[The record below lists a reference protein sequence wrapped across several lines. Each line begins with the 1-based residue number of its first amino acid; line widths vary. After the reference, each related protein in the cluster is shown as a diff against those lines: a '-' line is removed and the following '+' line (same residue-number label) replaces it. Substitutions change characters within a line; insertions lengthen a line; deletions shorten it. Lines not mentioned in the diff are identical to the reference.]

1 MTATAI
7 TAHPTTSPGTPAA
20 EEFDRQSQTLVD
32 AGYPALAGL
41 DEAGFRAMLEPLR
54 RPSRAAASSAPIRIP
69 FAIVVSSA
77 LVSADRALPALRW
90 KTTTGWT
97 ELTADE
103 LATFRPTEGVSLPE
117 APVYLVTDIDTGQ
130 ENLGVRARDAL
141 PAILREGR
149 TPLTIDE
156 GVSLLAVFPASSGS
170 ATPSSCPAPAA
181 ATSGSP
187 RSGSAK
193 AIRGSAGAGR
203 ATRTP
208 GWARRR
214 PPDGSPCSQTFPA
227 QQDVRRPARP
237 ARNAPLSGPTAWS
250 PSPTERLTA

>member
-1 MTATAI
+1 MTAAATA
-7 TAHPTTSPGTPAA
+7 AHTTIRPAAPAA

-54 RPSRAAASSAPIRIP
+54 RTSRAAASSAPTRIP

-77 LVSADRALPALRW
+77 LVRADRALPALRW

-156 GVSLLAVFPASSGS
+156 GVSLLAVFPGILRERNAFFLPGSRCGDKRVTALWVSKGHPRLGWCWEGNPHTWLGS
-170 ATPSSCPAPAA
+170 A
-181 ATSGSP
+181 
-187 RSGSAK
+187 SA
-193 AIRGSAGAGR
+193 AGR
-203 ATRTP
+203 LVA
-208 GWARRR
+208 
-214 PPDGSPCSQTFPA
+214 
-227 QQDVRRPARP
+227 
-237 ARNAPLSGPTAWS
+237 
-250 PSPTERLTA
+250 

>member
-156 GVSLLAVFPASSGS
+156 GVSLLAVFPGILRERNAFFLPGSRCGDKRVTALWVSKGHPRLGWCWEGNPHTWLGS
-170 ATPSSCPAPAA
+170 A
-181 ATSGSP
+181 
-187 RSGSAK
+187 SA
-193 AIRGSAGAGR
+193 AGR
-203 ATRTP
+203 LA
-208 GWARRR
+208 
-214 PPDGSPCSQTFPA
+214 
-227 QQDVRRPARP
+227 V
-237 ARNAPLSGPTAWS
+237 
-250 PSPTERLTA
+250 

>member
-77 LVSADRALPALRW
+77 LVSADRARPALRW

-156 GVSLLAVFPASSGS
+156 GVSLLAVFPGILRERNAFFLPGSRCGDKRVTALWVSKGHPRLGWCWEGNPHTWLGS
-170 ATPSSCPAPAA
+170 A
-181 ATSGSP
+181 
-187 RSGSAK
+187 SA
-193 AIRGSAGAGR
+193 AGR
-203 ATRTP
+203 LA
-208 GWARRR
+208 
-214 PPDGSPCSQTFPA
+214 
-227 QQDVRRPARP
+227 V
-237 ARNAPLSGPTAWS
+237 
-250 PSPTERLTA
+250 